1 MRNIRYLTFFIL
13 LFSYTTLYAN
23 EASSQ
28 RFLVINYHDIVDNHV
43 NLKTQNPPD
52 KQAVSQKNF
61 AAHLAWLKN
70 NHYRVISVQDLVDA
84 AAGRQDLPDK
94 AVMLTFDDGYQ
105 SFYTRVFPL
114 LKKYRY
120 PATLALVGSWMEE
133 EHAEDRPKIPLMTW
147 PQVRE
152 VVASG
157 LVEIASHSYDLHH
170 GIVAN
175 PQGNEQS
182 AVTSRLYDKEY
193 DEYEKDEAYRQ
204 RIFEHLG
211 ESANFIFQNLGMRP
225 RVMVWPYG
233 EYNAIALDAAKMAG
247 FTITMGLQDGHN
259 TLADLSAVK
268 RLIID
273 ENPNAKQFSQ
283 VVTKQRLSRALRV
296 IHMDMD
302 YIFDPD
308 EKQTERN
315 LDAVV
320 ERILDSHANTVYLQ
334 AYSDPDGDG
343 NADELYFP
351 NRHLPVRRDLFN
363 RVAWQLKTR
372 AKVNVYAWMPI
383 LAYKTDVPLKWYVK
397 EWRDGKPQLSRHIY
411 TRLSPFNP
419 EARQYISEIYED
431 LAKYCSFN
439 GLLFHDDGILSDYE
453 DVSEL
458 AMEFSHQV
466 WSLPEDFEKIHQS
479 SDLRLKWAQHKTQLL
494 AEFTDELADR
504 VRYYRPYIKTARN
517 FYSLPLL
524 KPYSEEWYAQ
534 SFKVFLQHYDY
545 VAIEAMPFMEK
556 AENPDR
562 WLSELV
568 QKTAQYPGGLKKMVF
583 ELQSV
588 DWAKQQKIPTKTF
601 FGQME
606 LLKKQG
612 AIHIGYYPDNVF
624 QNQPDLEALQK
635 HFPVVVTDN

>member
-1 MRNIRYLTFFIL
+1 MRYIRYLTLFIL
-13 LFSYTTLYAN
+13 LFSYTALYAK

-28 RFLVINYHDIVDNHV
+28 RFLVINYHDIVDNSV
-43 NLKTQNPPD
+43 NLKTLNPPD

-61 AAHLAWLKN
+61 AAHLAWLKA
-70 NHYRVISVQDLVDA
+70 NHYRVISVQDLVDS
-84 AAGRQDLPDK
+84 AAGLKSLPDN

-120 PATLALVGSWMEE
+120 PATLALVGSWMEGQ
-133 EHAEDRPKIPLMTW
+133 HVEDRPNIPLMTW

-170 GIVAN
+170 GIPAN

-193 DEYEKDEAYRQ
+193 EEYEKDEAYRQ
-204 RIFEHLG
+204 RIFEHMG
-211 ESANFIFQNLGMRP
+211 KSSDFIFQNLGLRP

-233 EYNAIALDAAKMAG
+233 EYNAIASAAAKMAG
-247 FTITMGLQDGHN
+247 LTITMGLQDGHN
-259 TLADLSAVK
+259 TLADLSAIK
-268 RLIID
+268 RLIIYG
-273 ENPNAKQFSQ
+273 NPDAKQFSQ

-296 IHMDMD
+296 VQLDMD
-302 YIFDPD
+302 YIFDAD

-320 ERILDSHANTVYLQ
+320 ERILDSRANTVFLQ

-383 LAYKTDVPLKWYVK
+383 MAYKADVPLKWYVK
-397 EWRDGKPQLSRHIY
+397 EWREGKPQISRHIY

-431 LAKYCSFN
+431 LAKYCSFD

-466 WSLPEDFEKIHQS
+466 WNLPEDFEKIHQS
-479 SDLRLKWAQHKTQLL
+479 SDLRLTWAQHKTQLL

-504 VRYYRPYIKTARN
+504 VRYYRPDIKTARN
-517 FYSLPLL
+517 FYSMPLL
-524 KPYSEEWYAQ
+524 KPFSEEWYAQ

-562 WLSELV
+562 WLRELV
-568 QKTAQYPGGLKKMVF
+568 RKTAQYPGGLKKMVF

-588 DWAKQQKIPTKTF
+588 DWEKQQKIPTKTF
-601 FGQME
+601 IGQME

-612 AIHIGYYPDNVF
+612 AIHIGYYPDDVF
-624 QNQPDLEALQK
+624 QNQPDLDALQK
-635 HFPVVVTDN
+635 HFPVIVTDN

>member
-1 MRNIRYLTFFIL
+1 MIDIRYLTFFIL
-13 LFSYTTLYAN
+13 LLPFTTSYAK

-28 RFLVINYHDIVDNHV
+28 QFLVINYHDIVDNRI
-43 NLKTQNPPD
+43 NLKTQNPRD
-52 KQAVSQKNF
+52 WEALSLNNF

-70 NHYRVISVQDLVDA
+70 NHYRVISVQDLVDS
-84 AAGRQDLPDK
+84 AAGHKDLPSK

-120 PATLALVGSWMEE
+120 PTTLALVGSWMEE
-133 EHAEDRPKIPLMTW
+133 QRVEDRPKTPLLTW

-170 GIVAN
+170 GITTN
-175 PQGNEQS
+175 PQGDEQS

-193 DEYEKDEAYRQ
+193 EEYENDETYRQ
-204 RIFEHLG
+204 RIYDHIG
-211 ESANFIFQNLGMRP
+211 KSTDFIFQHLGIRP

-233 EYNAIALDAAKMAG
+233 EYNAVAVDAAKKAG
-247 FTITMGLQDGHN
+247 MMITMGLQDGHN
-259 TLADLSAVK
+259 TLADLSVIK

-273 ENPNAKQFSQ
+273 ENPDAKQFSQ
-283 VVTKQRLSRALRV
+283 IVTKQRLSRALRV
-296 IHMDMD
+296 VHLDMD

-315 LDAVV
+315 LDMVV
-320 ERILDSHANTVYLQ
+320 ERILNSRANTVYLQ

-363 RVAWQLKTR
+363 RVAWQLKVR
-372 AKVNVYAWMPI
+372 AKVKVYAWLPI
-383 LAYKTDVPLKWYVK
+383 MAYKTNVPLKWYVK
-397 EWRDGKPQLSRHIY
+397 EWRDGKPQLSQHTY

-419 EARQYISEIYED
+419 EVRQYISEIYED
-431 LAKYCSFN
+431 LAKYCSFD
-439 GLLFHDDGILSDYE
+439 GLLFHDDGILTDYE

-458 AMEFSHQV
+458 AMEFTHQV
-466 WSLPEDFEKIHQS
+466 WGLPKDFDKIHQTGA
-479 SDLRLKWAQHKTQLL
+479 LRLEWAQHKTSLL
-494 AEFTDELADR
+494 AEFTDSLADK
-504 VRYYRPYIKTARN
+504 VRYYRPDIKTARN

-534 SFKVFLQHYDY
+534 SFKVFLKHYDY
-545 VAIEAMPFMEK
+545 VAVEAMPFMEK
-556 AENPDR
+556 AENPDQ
-562 WLSELV
+562 WLRELV
-568 QKTAQYPGGLKKMVF
+568 RKTAQYPDGLKKMVF
-583 ELQSV
+583 ELQSF
-588 DWAKQQKIPTKTF
+588 DWAKQQKIPTKIF
-601 FGQME
+601 IDQLE
-606 LLKKQG
+606 LLKKLG
-612 AIHIGYYPDNVF
+612 AIHIGYYPDDVF
-624 QNQPDLEALQK
+624 QNQPDLEVLQK
-635 HFPVVVTDN
+635 HFSVVVTDN